1 MIIKYIDS
9 QNNKVTIDIPKL
21 QKRSNSF
28 EMITFN
34 SKKEFLGQFISLYQI
49 GQKLVLFDKN
59 HTQLLEFYKQNNINN
74 FDNIE
79 ILEEDTTLL
88 FFTSGSSGFPVG
100 AFKTKTNLESEA
112 EVLKKLITKNIKVE
126 KVIVTVPFIHIYGIL
141 AGVILPLHLSDVEL
155 VIKEDFLPYE
165 ILHELKCGN
174 SLVITTPI
182 FIKAL
187 GQLQED
193 MDLSSSM
200 FVSSTGPLE
209 TNDILL
215 LQEKYKTKLI
225 QLFGSTETGGI
236 AYKIGSNKQ
245 WITLEGVSIE
255 KRDERLCVES
265 AFISH
270 CIVDEKIK
278 KLDIPF
284 VTEDIIELEN
294 EGFELLGR
302 TNKLIKIAGKRISAL
317 AIESLLEKID
327 GVEKAVVNMVYK
339 KKMMR
344 SEQIIITL
352 ETSKEIE
359 KSLIKKKITALYG
372 IVTIPFSVVYTNKIK
387 LSSMGK
393 KIIFNQG

>member
-21 QKRSNSF
+21 QKKSNSF

-34 SKKEFLGQFISLYQI
+34 SKKEFLEQFISLYHI
-49 GQKLVLFDKN
+49 GQKIVLFDKN

-79 ILEEDTTLL
+79 ILEEDTALL
-88 FFTSGSSGFPVG
+88 FFTSGSSGFPIG

-112 EVLKKLITKNIKVE
+112 EVLKKLITKNINVK

-141 AGVILPLHLSDVEL
+141 TGVLLPLHLPDVEL

-165 ILHELKCGN
+165 ILNELKSGN
-174 SLVITTPI
+174 SLIITTPI

-209 TNDILL
+209 TVDILL
-215 LQEKYKTKLI
+215 LQKKYKTKLL

-236 AYKIGSNKQ
+236 AYKIGSNKE
-245 WITLEGVSIE
+245 WMTLEGVDIE

-270 CIVDEKIK
+270 YIIDEKIK

-284 VTEDIIELEN
+284 VTEDIIELKN

-317 AIESLLEKID
+317 AIESLLEEID

-339 KKMMR
+339 QKMMR

-359 KSLIKKKITALYG
+359 KSLIKNKITALYG